1 MNYVSLTK
9 EQLPQAALLAISA
22 YVVPQFQMPFRAQ
35 LLHKDVNPTE
45 FNKHWLQYLTG
56 ERKAMRHVGE
66 ALYEIMVQDIN
77 AVPHG
82 LASFFDTARQLLN
95 VEDEDLRRKLVV
107 NTLLMHFDMLHTQRR
122 MFENTIKD
130 CVQIVTQDKGLVAG
144 HTVRAVED
152 VIFATAIT
160 EYIKEAAEQAAEEK
174 AADNKEEAPNE

>member
-1 MNYVSLTK
+1 MNYTTPAK
-9 EQLPQAALLAISA
+9 EDLPKVATLVIAA
-22 YVVPQFQMPFRAQ
+22 YVVPQFQIPFRAQ

-66 ALYEIMVQDIN
+66 ALYEIMVQDLN
-77 AVPHG
+77 AVPQG
-82 LASFFDTARQLLN
+82 LSNFFTVAQQLLN
-95 VEDEDLRRKLVV
+95 VENEELRRKHVV

-130 CVQIVTQDKGLVAG
+130 CVQIVTGDRGLVAG
-144 HTVRAVED
+144 HTVREVED

-160 EYIKEAAEQAAEEK
+160 QYIKEAAEQAAEEQGTT
-174 AADNKEEAPNE
+174 EEETNNE